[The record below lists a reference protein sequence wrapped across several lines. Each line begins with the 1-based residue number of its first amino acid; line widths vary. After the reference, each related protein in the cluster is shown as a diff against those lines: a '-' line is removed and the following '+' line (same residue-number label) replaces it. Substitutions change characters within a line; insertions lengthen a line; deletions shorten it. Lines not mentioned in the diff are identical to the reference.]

1 METYLLQNNIIIKEL
16 EYIFKI
22 RYIATL
28 SSNLFLLL

>member
-22 RYIATL
+22 RYIATFSL
-28 SSNLFLLL
+28 NLFLLL

>member
-1 METYLLQNNIIIKEL
+1 METYLLQNNIITKEL
-16 EYIFKI
+16 EYNFKI